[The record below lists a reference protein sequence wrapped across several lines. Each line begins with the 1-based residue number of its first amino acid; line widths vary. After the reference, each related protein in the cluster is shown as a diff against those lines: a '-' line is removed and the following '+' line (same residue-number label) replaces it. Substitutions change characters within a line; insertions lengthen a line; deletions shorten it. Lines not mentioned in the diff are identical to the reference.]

1 MGPQYSRTERPGPLS
16 FKVKFYQG
24 LGAIPDTVKN
34 WVINTL
40 VLFYYSQ
47 LLGLDA
53 FQVSAILAVAMV
65 FDAVTDPIVGA
76 YLRQL
81 TDPVGAAGI
90 P

>member
-1 MGPQYSRTERPGPLS
+1 MGPTYSRTQRSGPLT

-53 FQVSAILAVAMV
+53 FQVSVILAVAMV
-65 FDAVTDPIVGA
+65 FDADNGPDRRRLLLIICRVVG
-76 YLRQL
+76 
-81 TDPVGAAGI
+81 GAGI